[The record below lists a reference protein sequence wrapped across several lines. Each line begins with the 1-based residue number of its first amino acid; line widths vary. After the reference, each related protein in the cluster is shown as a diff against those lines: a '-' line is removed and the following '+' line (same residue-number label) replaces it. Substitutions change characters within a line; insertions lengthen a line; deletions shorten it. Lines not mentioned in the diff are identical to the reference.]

1 VREDADLRGRS
12 PGELAA
18 LIRAVLLDE
27 GLADADLVT
36 VLDEVEAVRTAIRTA
51 GAGALVVAL
60 YERYQVVRE
69 AAEQALV
76 ERGDGVVVATGDRRQ
91 GG

>member
-1 VREDADLRGRS
+1 
-12 PGELAA
+12 
-18 LIRAVLLDE
+18 
-27 GLADADLVT
+27 
-36 VLDEVEAVRTAIRTA
+36 LDEVEAVRTAIRTA